1 MRLIYLRG
9 IFERSKMIKRAIL
22 SVVLTIMMLILS
34 CGCGKSDIKT
44 EVIPDKIPEYVAS
57 DDIISKEDTDNEIP
71 VKNEISEDLDD
82 TFATTDEPDEVIDDD
97 NDVELTEDST
107 DIQIPPA
114 ITGTGRLIAIDAGH
128 QAKGNSEKEPLGPG
142 SAELKA
148 KVSGGTSGVA
158 SGLKEYE
165 LTLTVA
171 LKLKEELTARG
182 YDVLMI
188 RQTNDVN
195 ISNAERATIANNAGA
210 DAFIRIHANG
220 STNPAAHGAMTICQT
235 AANPYNAALYEQSK
249 LLSTCVLDCLVA
261 ATGAKREKVW
271 ETDTMTGI
279 NWCMIPVTIVEMG
292 YMTNPDED
300 ISIATDE
307 YQNKIVSGIA
317 DGIDQYIGVRKE
329 LN

>member
-1 MRLIYLRG
+1 
-9 IFERSKMIKRAIL
+9 
-22 SVVLTIMMLILS
+22 MMLILS

-300 ISIATDE
+300 ILMATDE

-329 LN
+329 